1 LSGGRTQTRRRGRV
15 IGLGGVLVER
25 DAELAAIEQCLA
37 QARGGRGATAFI
49 EASAGL
55 GKSRLLTVAGDMAR
69 EAGMQVSGA
78 QGTRLEQD
86 FPFGVAIQLF
96 EPRWIS
102 TDPTE
107 RERLV
112 QGPARWG
119 GELLAGSALTM
130 GPFPGDQGYAV
141 IHGLFRLACNLVGS
155 TAEWN
160 PEKPLVMLVDDAQWA
175 DQPSLRFLAY
185 LAQRLVELPIALIIS
200 VREGELPCDRQAL
213 AALSKAAVDDVL
225 RPEPLTETGV
235 GTMVRAKFPSA
246 EPAFWQAC
254 ARVTNGNPFLLV
266 ELLDQLRAT
275 GASPDAA
282 TGASLADLAPES
294 VLYAVV
300 ARLEAMPSEVR
311 DVACALAILGDG
323 APVRRV
329 AKLAG
334 LEIEATVQAAS
345 TLAELHIFQAE
356 APLSFVHPLVS
367 ASVRESMSPLAR
379 GQAHRRAAEILGDH
393 GAPEE
398 EIAAHLLMAPPDS
411 DPAALA
417 LLRTAARRALA
428 SGAAETA
435 VRILERA
442 LAEHPTS
449 DQYSELLGELG
460 EAELQAGLPK
470 AAQRLRDA
478 IEVTDERPRRA
489 RLALSQGEALYDQ
502 GRYRESADVLAEALT
517 HPDDCRDGLADE
529 LSAAFIAS
537 ASFVPELRSQ
547 VRERRQE
554 LVTMAADNPTACQRR
569 ALAHLALLASLQG
582 EDRASVTDLAQRAWA
597 DGRLLADDN
606 LHRLS
611 WPLAASALLFVDEL
625 ERDLEICNAAV
636 VATQETDSPAA
647 IATASYCRAWPLYKQ
662 GRIVE
667 ALEDARA
674 ALEVRPEQW
683 QSHVRTAYGAVA
695 ACHLQRGELEQAE
708 TALSIIRDEQLQDTI
723 HYPFLLDMRAQLR
736 LAQVRPQE
744 ALEDAFEAGQLAQMR
759 FGVSNPGAIAW
770 RSTAALAH
778 LAMGEHDDAR
788 SLVTEELEH
797 ARRAHVTSAIIR
809 DLRILGLIERGQ
821 RGIDLLSDAV
831 TIGEGGPPRLEYM
844 HALIDLGAALRRANH
859 RMDARDPLR
868 KGLELSYRGGATNLA
883 DLARTELAA
892 TGARPR
898 RVTLSGVESLT
909 PSELRVGE
917 LATNGMTTRQI
928 AEALFV
934 TPKTIEFHLRHIY
947 RKLDVGSRT
956 ELAAVLGDR
965 DVGHAEAG

>member
-1 LSGGRTQTRRRGRV
+1 V
-15 IGLGGVLVER
+15 
-25 DAELAAIEQCLA
+25 
-37 QARGGRGATAFI
+37 FI

-78 QGTRLEQD
+78 HGTRLEQD
-86 FPFGVAIQLF
+86 FPFGLAIQLF

-102 TDPTE
+102 TDPAE

-112 QGPARWG
+112 QGPARWA

-141 IHGLFRLACNLVGS
+141 IHGLFRLACNLVGA
-155 TAEWN
+155 TAEWT

-185 LAQRLVELPIALIIS
+185 LAQRLVELPIALIMA

-225 RPEPLTETGV
+225 RPEPLTESGV
-235 GTMVRAKFPSA
+235 GSVVRAKFPSA

-294 VLYAVV
+294 VLHAVV

-311 DVACALAILGDG
+311 DVARALAILGDG

-329 AKLAG
+329 AGLAG
-334 LEIEATVQAAS
+334 LEVEATVQAAS
-345 TLAELHIFQAE
+345 TLAELHIFHAE
-356 APLSFVHPLVS
+356 APLSFVHPLVA
-367 ASVRESMSPLAR
+367 ASIRESMSPLAR

-411 DPAALA
+411 DPSALT
-417 LLRTAARRALA
+417 LLRTAARRAMA

-449 DQYSELLGELG
+449 EQYSELLGELG

-502 GRYRESADVLAEALT
+502 GRYRESADVLAEVLT
-517 HPDDCRDGLADE
+517 HPDDCQDGLADE

-537 ASFVPELRSQ
+537 ASFVPDLRAQ
-547 VRERRQE
+547 AHDRRQE
-554 LVTMAADNPTACQRR
+554 LITSAADNPTAGQRR
-569 ALAHLALLASLQG
+569 AFAHLALLASLQG
-582 EDRASVTDLAQRAWA
+582 EARPTVTDLAQRAWA

-625 ERDLEICNAAV
+625 ELGLEICDAAAI
-636 VATQETDSPAA
+636 ATEETDSPAA
-647 IATASYCRAWPLYKQ
+647 ATASYCRAWPLYKQ

-667 ALEDARA
+667 ALADARA
-674 ALEVRPEQW
+674 ALEARPEQW
-683 QSHVRTAYGAVA
+683 QIQVRTAYGAVA
-695 ACHLQRGELEQAE
+695 ACHLQRGELEAAE
-708 TALSIIRDEQLQDTI
+708 TALSIIGDEQLQETI
-723 HYPFLLDMRAQLR
+723 HYPFLLDLRGQLR
-736 LAQVRPQE
+736 VAQVRPQE
-744 ALEDAFEAGQLAQMR
+744 ALEDAIEAGRQAETR

-778 LAMGEHDDAR
+778 LAMGEHNDAR
-788 SLVTEELEH
+788 RLVTEELEL

-831 TIGEGGPPRLEYM
+831 TIGEDGPPRLEYM